1 MLNEREMFDIFFTC
15 FTYMDKAL
23 FGFYGEMNPS
33 AIVNLP
39 LSIYVVQ
46 LKWLLWETEVSLD
59 PNKKKK

>member
-1 MLNEREMFDIFFTC
+1 
-15 FTYMDKAL
+15 MDKAL